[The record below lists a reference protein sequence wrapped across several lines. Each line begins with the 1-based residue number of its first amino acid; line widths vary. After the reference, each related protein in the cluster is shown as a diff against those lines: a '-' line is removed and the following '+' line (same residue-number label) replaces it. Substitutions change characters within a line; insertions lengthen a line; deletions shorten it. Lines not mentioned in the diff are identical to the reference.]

1 MARNTLDFTLFFQ
14 PQHPTAI
21 IMPSSSSLLLHL
33 TLHHR
38 HHYSLTIHNLH
49 YHHHHHHLY
58 IEEEEE
64 QEPPT
69 PSATH
74 PNKKRKE
81 RFTYE
86 KINPSLFLST
96 EESSSPPP
104 SSEAPSTLSF
114 LFSPGESS
122 VSVRLFAR
130 SKQITACL
138 RSFSAIGFLHFSLIK
153 RNSLLNLVCLFYLNF
168 GVLSP

>member
-1 MARNTLDFTLFFQ
+1 MLADPHGILLTTPPSDSPPPPSLLPHN
-14 PQHPTAI
+14 PHPPLPP
-21 IMPSSSSLLLHL
+21 PSSSSL
-33 TLHHR
+33 HR
-38 HHYSLTIHNLH
+38 RRRRSRTTNPISHTPQQ
-49 YHHHHHHLY
+49 
-58 IEEEEE
+58 EEEGEC
-64 QEPPT
+64 PISHT
-69 PSATH
+69 PL
-74 PNKKRKE
+74 PE
-81 RFTYE
+81 GGGGFTYE